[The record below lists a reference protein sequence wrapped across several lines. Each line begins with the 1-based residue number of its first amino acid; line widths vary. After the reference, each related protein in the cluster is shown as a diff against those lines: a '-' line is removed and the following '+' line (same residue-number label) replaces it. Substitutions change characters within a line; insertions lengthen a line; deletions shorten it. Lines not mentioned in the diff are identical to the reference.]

1 MVDKK
6 ELFKYSRRRSD
17 IFHLM
22 CISHNFHDYKPLSKP
37 DHYYPLRDNLPIE
50 IPFDPEYAEKV
61 IEEFIKTYVEVS
73 GARGVVIGLSG
84 GIDSAVVSVLCRKIL
99 GKRKVKCLFLPEK
112 ATPKNDIKHKEILVE
127 MFDLNCKDIDIS
139 RIVENISEISPIKP
153 DKISLAN
160 IKARTRM
167 IFLYEYAN
175 STKSIVC
182 GTSNKSELL
191 IGYFTKYGDGGADI
205 MPIGDLYKTQVF
217 QLARHLGIPE
227 EIIKKPPSAGLW
239 RGQTDEKEIG
249 ISYNILD
256 QILYGLELK
265 MSPHEIAEKIPVSID
280 VVKKVREMRAK
291 SQHKRRTPLI
301 PKIGIRTI
309 GLDWRSPVVEG

>member
-1 MVDKK
+1 
-6 ELFKYSRRRSD
+6 
-17 IFHLM
+17 
-22 CISHNFHDYKPLSKP
+22 
-37 DHYYPLRDNLPIE
+37 LPIE
-50 IPFDPEYAEKV
+50 IPFDPEYVEKV
-61 IEEFIKTYVEVS
+61 IGNFIKTYVETS
-73 GARGVVIGLSG
+73 GTKGVVIGLSG
-84 GIDSAVVSVLCRKIL
+84 GVDSAVVSVLCMKTL
-99 GKRKVKCLFLPEK
+99 GKKRVKCLFLPEK
-112 ATPKNDIKHKEILVE
+112 TTPKKDIEHKEMLVE
-127 MFDLNCKDIDIS
+127 MFDLDCRDIDIS
-139 RIVENISEISPIKP
+139 EIVEEISRISPIKP

-167 IFLYEYAN
+167 ILLYEYAN

-280 VVKKVREMRAK
+280 VVKKVRGMRAK
-291 SQHKRRTPLI
+291 SQHKRRTPFI

-309 GLDWRSPVVEG
+309 GLDWRSPVLEG

>member
-1 MVDKK
+1 
-6 ELFKYSRRRSD
+6 
-17 IFHLM
+17 
-22 CISHNFHDYKPLSKP
+22 
-37 DHYYPLRDNLPIE
+37 LPIE

-61 IEEFIKTYVEVS
+61 IKDFIKTYVEVS
-73 GARGVVIGLSG
+73 GAKGVVIGLSG

-99 GKRKVKCLFLPEK
+99 GKRKVRCLFLPEK
-112 ATPKNDIKHKEILVE
+112 TTPKVDTKHKELLVE
-127 MFDLNCKDIDIS
+127 MFDLNCRDIDIS
-139 RIVENISEISPIKP
+139 EIVENISQISPIKP
-153 DKISLAN
+153 DKMALAN

-239 RGQTDEKEIG
+239 KGQTDEKEIG

-280 VVKKVREMRAK
+280 VVKRVREMRAK

-309 GLDWRSPVVEG
+309 GLDWRSPVLEG